1 VTCELRPRGLVMGVS
16 KCSQYCDTGISEK
29 IGCADGSKGN
39 PQFAWVTPSSVL
51 PPAGGGGSG
60 VHRTDDSRENAS
72 GDQGGASLWPP
83 WQGSRG
89 GGPHQEMSA
98 LSYTPPPPPEYG
110 KDVEALLGTPL
121 PARPRAS
128 VSSSAPPAPWRS
140 PPYRSEPSTRTPP
153 RSQAVSWARPGEPV
167 NKVYVQFSNDLE
179 GFLPYTL
186 VISEAQGLEFTSL
199 CASPD
204 FTLDPLN
211 IIKVSRVDFDVLMRD
226 AFFVSLSKSIHQR
239 IVGSDEFPLAD
250 SKWPPHLLE
259 EKLRPPYRS
268 IVQLSVRR
276 TIHEGGQVLVFIAV
290 QSEPL
295 AEELVGSC
303 HKLKKRRAVR
313 ATYDDSAAAR
323 CDGVSS
329 RSVSRGCP
337 TPRTAASGKDPSK
350 APAPAAA
357 TTHTPPRT
365 PASSSALRPS

>member
-1 VTCELRPRGLVMGVS
+1 MGVS

-29 IGCADGSKGN
+29 ISADGSKGN
-39 PQFAWVTPSSVL
+39 PQFAWVTSSSVL
-51 PPAGGGGSG
+51 PPAGGGN
-60 VHRTDDSRENAS
+60 RENAG
-72 GDQGGASLWPP
+72 GDYGGSSLWPS
-83 WQGSRG
+83 WQGSRDC
-89 GGPHQEMSA
+89 GPHQEMSA

-128 VSSSAPPAPWRS
+128 VSSSAPPSPWRS
-140 PPYRSEPSTRTPP
+140 PPYRSEPSTRTPL
-153 RSQAVSWARPGEPV
+153 RSQAISWARPGEPV

-226 AFFVSLSKSIHQR
+226 AFFMSLSKSIHQR
-239 IVGSDEFPLAD
+239 IVGSDEFPLLGD

-259 EKLRPPYRS
+259 EKLRPPYQS

-323 CDGVSS
+323 SEGVSS

-357 TTHTPPRT
+357 KTPKTHTPPRT
-365 PASSSALRPS
+365 PASSSALQPSL

>member
-1 VTCELRPRGLVMGVS
+1 MGVS
-16 KCSQYCDTGISEK
+16 KCSQYCETGISEK
-29 IGCADGSKGN
+29 IGCSDGGKGN
-39 PQFAWVTPSSVL
+39 SQFAWVTPSSVL
-51 PPAGGGGSG
+51 PPAVGALDRRAEHGAHGASRDSG
-60 VHRTDDSRENAS
+60 VAN
-72 GDQGGASLWPP
+72 LWPS
-83 WQGSRG
+83 WQATEGDPSQ
-89 GGPHQEMSA
+89 QELSA

-121 PARPRAS
+121 PARPRSS
-128 VSSSAPPAPWRS
+128 VSSSAPAPWHS
-140 PPYRSEPSTRTPP
+140 PPYRSESSTRTPP
-153 RSQAVSWARPGEPV
+153 RSQVVSWARPGEPV

-211 IIKVSRVDFDVLMRD
+211 ILKVSRVDFDILMRD
-226 AFFVSLSKSIHQR
+226 AFFVSLSKSIHHR
-239 IVGSDEFPLAD
+239 IVGSDNLPDAD
-250 SKWPPHLLE
+250 NKWPPHLLE

-313 ATYDDSAAAR
+313 ATHDDVAAR
-323 CDGVSS
+323 SDGVSS

-337 TPRTAASGKDPSK
+337 TPRTAASGN
-350 APAPAAA
+350 AAA
-357 TTHTPPRT
+357 KMPTSAAPKSHTPPRT
-365 PASSSALRPS
+365 PASSSAQRPP